1 VRKVRASQ
9 EKRYFY
15 VQRPIDARGPLA
27 LVLPSRIDEDALI
40 RERLAEDRRT
50 HEVGEAA
57 TAYMGLDQDE
67 PL

>member
-1 VRKVRASQ
+1 MRRVRAPA

-15 VQRPIDARGPLA
+15 VQRPTDARGPLV
-27 LVLPSRIDEDALI
+27 LVQPSRIDEDALI

-50 HEVGEAA
+50 HEIGEAA
-57 TAYMGLDQDE
+57 TAYMGLDEDE

>member
-15 VQRPIDARGPLA
+15 VPRPTDARGPLV

-50 HEVGEAA
+50 HEIGEAA
-57 TAYMGLDQDE
+57 TAYMKLEEDE